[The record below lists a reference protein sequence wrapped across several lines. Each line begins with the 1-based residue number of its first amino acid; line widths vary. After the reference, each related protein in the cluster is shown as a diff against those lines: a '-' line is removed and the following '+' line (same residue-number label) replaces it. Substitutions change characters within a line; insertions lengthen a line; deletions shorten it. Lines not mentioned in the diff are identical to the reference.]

1 MQTMSLQHGT
11 HFISLVHDHDLVSGS
26 LHIIL
31 SRFNTVT
38 HVQPVQ
44 KKKKTQKIC
53 AYNYY
58 SMKSTYGH
66 NIMTALIGY
75 ILQQLQKLM
84 IAFKRLLIYN
94 SCFTKYDIAFGQE
107 ITLNHWTLL

>member
-1 MQTMSLQHGT
+1 MAHILFHLFMIMILFQ
-11 HFISLVHDHDLVSGS
+11 DHY
-26 LHIIL
+26 IL
-31 SRFNTVT
+31 FCQDSTQSHMFNLC
-38 HVQPVQ
+38 